1 MFIPPANWKK
11 MTPTERREARY
22 ADWMSTE
29 GKPMA
34 TPEAVATY
42 KRHTQRVKDI
52 MDLKKPDRVPLL
64 PFMGGFFAQY
74 AGITPHD
81 VMYDYAKYTGT
92 F

>member
-1 MFIPPANWKK
+1 

-81 VMYDYAKYTGT
+81 VTYD
-92 F
+92 